1 MNNLSTEDKTMIA
14 EGAEFKVNRTYY
26 KHIKGILFS
35 SLIESEGWTKA
46 FAGKYDYKLSPLYS
60 DLTRTETPESQEISS
75 KQGDCIAE
83 LVHTL
88 AVELQLTYS
97 YRPATKDFLV
107 DYNDYT
113 FKLKY
118 SDDIGK
124 LRHLVSLMGELSY
137 E

>member
-1 MNNLSTEDKTMIA
+1 MITKVFANGQVWDLLSETE
-14 EGAEFKVNRTYY
+14 EGETEYTNASDCFV
-26 KHIKGILFS
+26 S
-35 SLIESEGWTKA
+35 M
-46 FAGKYDYKLSPLYS
+46 DYLQEYEDFEVLVQEPPSQ
-60 DLTRTETPESQEISS
+60 RTETPESQEISS

-97 YRPATKDFLV
+97 YHPATKEFLV

-113 FKLKY
+113 FKLKS
-118 SDDIGK
+118 SDDVGK
-124 LRHLVSLMGELSY
+124 LRHLVSLMEELSY

>member
-1 MNNLSTEDKTMIA
+1 MITKVFADGQVWDLFCETE
-14 EGAEFKVNRTYY
+14 EGETEYINASDCFV
-26 KHIKGILFS
+26 S
-35 SLIESEGWTKA
+35 M
-46 FAGKYDYKLSPLYS
+46 DYLQEYEDFEVLVQEMPSQ
-60 DLTRTETPESQEISS
+60 RTETPVPQEISS

-97 YRPATKDFLV
+97 YHPATKEFLV

-113 FKLKY
+113 FKLKS
-118 SDDIGK
+118 SDDVGK
-124 LRHLVSLMGELSY
+124 LRHLVSLVEELSY

>member
-1 MNNLSTEDKTMIA
+1 MITKVFANGQVWDLWDKTDKGVNYINTNNTHVVCLSILKVFA
-14 EGAEFKVNRTYY
+14 DFEHLVIEGEHT
-26 KHIKGILFS
+26 LQ
-35 SLIESEGWTKA
+35 
-46 FAGKYDYKLSPLYS
+46 
-60 DLTRTETPESQEISS
+60 RTETPESQEISS

-97 YRPATKDFLV
+97 YHPATEEFLV

-113 FKLKY
+113 FKLKS
-118 SDDIGK
+118 SDDVGK
-124 LRHLVSLMGELSY
+124 LRHLVSLMEELSY

>member
-1 MNNLSTEDKTMIA
+1 MITKVFANGQVWNLWNSVDYINETNTGIVGLSYLQEFADFEHLTI
-14 EGAEFKVNRTYY
+14 EGE
-26 KHIKGILFS
+26 H
-35 SLIESEGWTKA
+35 
-46 FAGKYDYKLSPLYS
+46 PLQ
-60 DLTRTETPESQEISS
+60 RTETPESQEISS
-75 KQGDCIAE
+75 KQGDCIVE

-113 FKLKY
+113 FKLKC

-124 LRHLVSLMGELSY
+124 LRHLVSLMEELSY

>member
-1 MNNLSTEDKTMIA
+1 MITKVFA
-14 EGAEFKVNRTYY
+14 NGQVWDLWGAEYDLMVNDICVTYINSSYTQVVTIFNLEGFKDFEV
-26 KHIKGILFS
+26 LVQEPS
-35 SLIESEGWTKA
+35 SQ
-46 FAGKYDYKLSPLYS
+46 
-60 DLTRTETPESQEISS
+60 RTETPESQEISS

-97 YRPATKDFLV
+97 YHPATKEFLV

-113 FKLKY
+113 FKLKS

-124 LRHLVSLMGELSY
+124 LRHLVSLMEELSY

>member
-1 MNNLSTEDKTMIA
+1 MITKVFANGQVWDLWDTEFDIGVNDTCVTYINPSYTQVVTLFNL
-14 EGAEFKVNRTYY
+14 EGFKDFEVLVQEPTLQ
-26 KHIKGILFS
+26 H
-35 SLIESEGWTKA
+35 
-46 FAGKYDYKLSPLYS
+46 
-60 DLTRTETPESQEISS
+60 TETPESQEISS

-97 YRPATKDFLV
+97 YHPATKEFLV

-113 FKLKY
+113 FKLKS

-124 LRHLVSLMGELSY
+124 LRHLVSLMEELSY

>member
-1 MNNLSTEDKTMIA
+1 MITKVFANGQVWNLWKSVDYINETNTGIVGLSYLQEFADFEHLAI
-14 EGAEFKVNRTYY
+14 EGEHT
-26 KHIKGILFS
+26 LQ
-35 SLIESEGWTKA
+35 
-46 FAGKYDYKLSPLYS
+46 
-60 DLTRTETPESQEISS
+60 RTETPESQEISF
-75 KQGDCIAE
+75 KQGDCIVE

-97 YRPATKDFLV
+97 YRPATKEFLV

-113 FKLKY
+113 FKLKS

-124 LRHLVSLMGELSY
+124 LRHLVSLMEELSY

>member
-14 EGAEFKVNRTYY
+14 EGAEFKVGKTYF
-26 KHIKGILFS
+26 KHVEGVLHRS
-35 SLIESEGWTKA
+35 MLNSEGWLKA
-46 FAGKYDYKLSPLYS
+46 ISSKMNYKASPLYS
-60 DLTRTETPESQEISS
+60 SLRRTETPESQEISS

-97 YRPATKDFLV
+97 YHPVTKEFLV

-113 FKLKY
+113 FKLKS
-118 SDDIGK
+118 SDDVGK
-124 LRHLVSLMGELSY
+124 LRHLVSLMEELSY